1 MGSRLGSTLTF
12 ILKDTQP
19 RGISAHLHYCWVYQ
33 GQTIIQTNNHAV
45 IGRWT
50 SIAHGHNAFSEGK
63 TPQLDQDAQ
72 PNMPGGVGFVMPK
85 IATSWDE
92 LVAIIHDQG
101 RSATACTA

>member
-1 MGSRLGSTLTF
+1 M
-12 ILKDTQP
+12 
-19 RGISAHLHYCWVYQ
+19 YQ

-50 SIAHGHNAFSEGK
+50 SIAHGHNFSSESGP
-63 TPQLDQDAQ
+63 PQGDQDVQ
-72 PNMPGGVGFVMPK
+72 PNMPGGVAFAMPK

-92 LVAIIHDQG
+92 LVVIISDQG